1 MTFWDHL
8 EELRRVLLRCLIVVA
23 LFAILAFVFKDEVF
37 WLVFLPKSPDFLSF
51 SILFGS
57 DATSAS
63 IFGDT
68 PDVQLINTELTHQF
82 VVHMMTSFYT
92 GLIVAAPYIIFELYR
107 FISPALYENERRYAT
122 PLVISSYAMFMA
134 GVLFSYFILFP
145 ITFRFLAG
153 YQVDASVQNLISLE
167 SYIDTLAFLCLAM
180 GIVFEIPILSWL
192 LGRLGILHRQ
202 QMQQYRRHALVAI
215 LVIAA
220 IITPTSDAVTLTVVS
235 LPMYLL
241 YELSILLVP
250 SIKKPSSDLSS

>member
-8 EELRRVLLRCLIVVA
+8 EELRRVLLRCIIVVA

-37 WLVFLPKSPDFLSF
+37 TIVFLPKSPHFLH
-51 SILFGS
+51 
-57 DATSAS
+57 D
-63 IFGDT
+63 IFGNT
-68 PDVQLINTELTHQF
+68 PDVQLINTELPRQF
-82 VVHMMTSFYT
+82 IVHMMTSFYA
-92 GLIVAAPYIIFELYR
+92 GLIVAAPYIIYELYR

-122 PLVISSYAMFMA
+122 PLVLSSYLMFMT
-134 GVLFSYFILFP
+134 GVLFCYFILFP

-167 SYIDTLAFLCLAM
+167 SYIDTLVFLSLAM

-192 LGRLGILHRQ
+192 LGRIGILHRG

-215 LVIAA
+215 LIIAA
-220 IITPTSDAVTLTVVS
+220 IITPTSDAITLAIVS

-250 SIKKPSSDLSS
+250 SSKNNTPSIL